1 VKRRLGHA
9 DQLADPD
16 CGEVAALR
24 GLFGNVR
31 VMGSLK
37 SFLPHMAKLLGTTAN
52 TLYTR
57 QQALV
62 ELGVL
67 EAVPGRGPGSGT
79 PLDGSGVAALVIALL
94 AADTLQ
100 DTDDRV
106 RAFCLATPLDA
117 DRCPWTGEANLQAA
131 LAAALSSPEMAES
144 LGFLL
149 LDRHNSRVRLGHGRT
164 SESGSIFVSSAPR
177 PISKIMI
184 TASIDATRLKRLA
197 SMLQAEME
205 GSK

>member
-1 VKRRLGHA
+1 MA
-9 DQLADPD
+9 
-16 CGEVAALR
+16 
-24 GLFGNVR
+24 
-31 VMGSLK
+31 SLK
-37 SFLPHMAKLLGTTAN
+37 SFLPHLAKLLGTTAN

-67 EAVPGRGPGSGT
+67 KAVPGRGPGSGT

-106 RAFCLATPLDA
+106 RAFCLATPKDA
-117 DRCPWTGEANLQAA
+117 DRCPWTGAANLQEA
-131 LAAALSSPEMAES
+131 LAAVLTSEQMAADLTFVS
-144 LGFLL
+144 VYRNKRAAGLGWRPFG
-149 LDRHNSRVRLGHGRT
+149 RHNRSDFV
-164 SESGSIFVSSAPR
+164 VSSAPPR
-177 PISKIMI
+177 SAISII
-184 TASIDATRLKRLA
+184 AGIDSDTLRKLA
-197 SMLQAEME
+197 AMLQAEMA